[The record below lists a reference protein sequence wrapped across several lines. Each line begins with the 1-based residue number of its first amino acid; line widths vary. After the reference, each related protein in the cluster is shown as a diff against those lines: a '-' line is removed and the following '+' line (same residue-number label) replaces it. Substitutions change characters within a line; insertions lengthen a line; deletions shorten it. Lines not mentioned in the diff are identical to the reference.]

1 MCTLGKPYGSGRNEV
16 TNRFM
21 SAFWYLDWLGI
32 FAEQKYSGFCRQSL
46 IGGNYG
52 LLQNK
57 GKLCAF
63 FVFCCKFNLGGKYL
77 LNPDYYAALLFS
89 KTMKGKVLTLTNS
102 LDSTIHQY
110 GTIRQNGNFTT
121 GVTIMLLNYRNYGID
136 VVDSISDTYSKYIYS
151 K

>member
-1 MCTLGKPYGSGRNEV
+1 M
-16 TNRFM
+16 
-21 SAFWYLDWLGI
+21 
-32 FAEQKYSGFCRQSL
+32 
-46 IGGNYG
+46 
-52 LLQNK
+52 
-57 GKLCAF
+57 
-63 FVFCCKFNLGGKYL
+63 
-77 LNPDYYAALLFS
+77 NPDYYAALLFS